1 MESDVTWWF
10 VKKIKKRPKATGKQL
25 SIFDDEVYGK
35 QYRYSL
41 YVTNNKSATP
51 QEIWNY
57 YRSRANDE
65 NIIKYLKDG
74 FGLSAYNNE
83 ELLGN
88 GSRAYDHMSK
98 LPILVTMLVKQVIH
112 PADKERKLRSLRM
125 EYLVVPALLGKD
137 GRDDVLRLGLSN
149 PKRRTKFTQILD
161 KIRDME
167 LIFYCNA
174 VELEEV
180 V

>member
-1 MESDVTWWF
+1 
-10 VKKIKKRPKATGKQL
+10 
-25 SIFDDEVYGK
+25 
-35 QYRYSL
+35 
-41 YVTNNKSATP
+41 
-51 QEIWNY
+51 
-57 YRSRANDE
+57 
-65 NIIKYLKDG
+65 
-74 FGLSAYNNE
+74 
-83 ELLGN
+83 
-88 GSRAYDHMSK
+88 
-98 LPILVTMLVKQVIH
+98 
-112 PADKERKLRSLRM
+112 M

>member
-1 MESDVTWWF
+1 
-10 VKKIKKRPKATGKQL
+10 
-25 SIFDDEVYGK
+25 
-35 QYRYSL
+35 
-41 YVTNNKSATP
+41 
-51 QEIWNY
+51 
-57 YRSRANDE
+57 
-65 NIIKYLKDG
+65 
-74 FGLSAYNNE
+74 
-83 ELLGN
+83 
-88 GSRAYDHMSK
+88 MSK

-125 EYLVVPALLGKD
+125 EYLVVLALLGKD